1 LRRENSF
8 LISLAILLVTSVVLL
23 STLRVQNLAT
33 YLNLFT
39 LCYFADSFVFRPKR
53 RSIDFVGLGLL
64 YYSALFLAIAF
75 RVL

>member
-1 LRRENSF
+1 VRRENSF